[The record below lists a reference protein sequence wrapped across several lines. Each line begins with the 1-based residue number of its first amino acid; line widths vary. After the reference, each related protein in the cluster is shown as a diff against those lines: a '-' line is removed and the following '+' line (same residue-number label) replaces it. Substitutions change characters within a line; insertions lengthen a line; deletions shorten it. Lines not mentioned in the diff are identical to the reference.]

1 MRASALAACLVLAA
15 PAVALDCAPY
25 RVGETVVS
33 EIPVS
38 TFHHRGE
45 IAPPRHMEVRW
56 PREAR
61 VLGPSVVDGRAVET
75 DGDQGFVIS
84 IDTGAPFTG
93 SGLDPDELKI
103 GTRGVDY
110 YPVYSKLGF
119 YGGAP
124 SQKRALLQRPD
135 GTTYHS
141 SEGYERTGQTLPGG
155 WIGVRYPDAQ
165 LGADRNDLFAR
176 WNDTGE
182 IDAVLRCKTERNYP
196 NPSCDIEV
204 KEEPLLVTGNFDR
217 DRLPDLPLIERRLR
231 EFALCMTALQ

>member
-1 MRASALAACLVLAA
+1 MLATPAA
-15 PAVALDCAPY
+15 ALDCAPY

-75 DGDQGFVIS
+75 DDDQGFVIS

-93 SGLDPDELKI
+93 DGLDLDDLHI
-103 GTRGVDY
+103 GTGAVDH
-110 YPVYSKLGF
+110 YPVYSRLGHL
-119 YGGAP
+119 GGQ
-124 SQKRALLQRPD
+124 SIGRDLLRRPD

-141 SEGYERTGQTLPGG
+141 SEGYERTGQSLPGG
-155 WIGVRYPDAQ
+155 WTGVRYRDGHFLARR
-165 LGADRNDLFAR
+165 DDLFAR
-176 WNDTGE
+176 WNDVGE
-182 IDAVLRCKTERNYP
+182 IDAVLRCKTERDYP
-196 NPSCDIEV
+196 NPSCDLVV
-204 KEEPLLVTGNFDR
+204 KEEPIIVRGNFDR

-231 EFALCMTALQ
+231 EFALCMMAAS

>member
-1 MRASALAACLVLAA
+1 MRASVMAACLVLAA
-15 PAVALDCAPY
+15 PAAAFDCAPY

-61 VLGPSVVDGRAVET
+61 VLGPSVIDGRAVET
-75 DGDQGFVIS
+75 DDDQGFVIS

-103 GTRGVDY
+103 RTRAVDH
-110 YPVYSKLGF
+110 YPVYSRLARLG
-119 YGGAP
+119 GMSIG
-124 SQKRALLQRPD
+124 RELLRRPD

-155 WIGVRYPDAQ
+155 WIGVRYLNAQ
-165 LGADRNDLFAR
+165 LGAGRDDLFAR

-217 DRLPDLPLIERRLR
+217 DRLPDLPLIDRRLR
-231 EFALCMTALQ
+231 EFALCMMLDH

>member
-1 MRASALAACLVLAA
+1 MRASALAACLMLAA
-15 PAVALDCAPY
+15 PAAAVDCGPY

-45 IAPPRHMEVRW
+45 IALPRHMEVRW

-75 DGDQGFVIS
+75 DDDQGFVIS

-103 GTRGVDY
+103 RTRAVDH
-110 YPVYSKLGF
+110 YPVYSRLGQ
-119 YGGAP
+119 YGGLSLSQAP
-124 SQKRALLQRPD
+124 LLQRPD

-155 WIGVRYPDAQ
+155 WIGVRYPDPPPGGYRA
-165 LGADRNDLFAR
+165 DLFAR
-176 WNDTGE
+176 WNDDGE
-182 IDAVLRCKTERNYP
+182 IDAVLNCGTERDYP
-196 NPSCDIEV
+196 NPSCDLEI
-204 KEEPLLVTGNFDR
+204 KEEPISVRGNFDR

-231 EFALCMTALQ
+231 EFALCMMRNE